1 MKIEANNKINTNFFS
16 LAGYL
21 HCSLKEVIQAFPN
34 GRMEGYED
42 DGYAGIEIG
51 FLAENGDG
59 FYVYARNG
67 ITRIGCFGGS
77 HNPNWLTVKNF
88 IESKIKN

>member
-1 MKIEANNKINTNFFS
+1 MKIEATNTINTNGFS

-21 HCSLKEVIQAFPN
+21 SCTLNEVIQAFPN

-42 DGYAGIEIG
+42 DGFDGREIG
-51 FLAENGDG
+51 FITENGDC

-67 ITRIGCFGGS
+67 IARIGCIGGW
-77 HNPNWLTVKNF
+77 HNPNWQEIKSF